1 MIRMK
6 PSVDVLA
13 MLKSAGYSSYRIA
26 RERIMGQ
33 STLTKLRN
41 HGMPS
46 WGELD
51 TICTLCGC
59 SPWDIVEH
67 IPGPAGET
75 PGDAQTDQE

>member
-1 MIRMK
+1 MFRLK
-6 PSVDVLA
+6 QGVDVLA
-13 MLKSAGYSSYRIA
+13 MLKASGYSTYRIA
-26 RERIMGQ
+26 QERIMGQ

-51 TICTLCGC
+51 TICNICGC

-67 IPGPAGET
+67 IPEPSQDDLET
-75 PGDAQTDQE
+75 PGDTE